1 MLACLAIGLSRAFEW
16 TWVVLIAGLGLI
28 PLATGVA
35 VLRFRLYDLDRLVSR
50 TIAYAVVTG
59 GLILVY
65 LGINLALTTAF
76 SSLASG
82 NPAIVAASTL
92 AVAALFTPLRR
103 RVQRVVDRRFDRA
116 RYDAARTTAAFS
128 ERLRDQV
135 DLQPL
140 VTDLQSTVAGTI
152 SASRVGIWLR
162 AGER

>member
-1 MLACLAIGLSRAFEW
+1 MIAGLVFGIAAPWDEA
-16 TWVVLIAGLGLI
+16 WVLMFAGLGLM
-28 PLATGVA
+28 PLAIGVA
-35 VLRFRLYDLDRLVSR
+35 ILRYRLYDLDRLVSR
-50 TIAYAVVTG
+50 TIAYALVTG

-92 AVAALFTPLRR
+92 AVATLFTPLRR

-116 RYDAARTTAAFS
+116 RYDARRTTAAFS

-135 DLQPL
+135 DLPSL
-140 VTDLQSTVAGTI
+140 VADLQSTVAGTI